1 MRLLESCT
9 ERRRDGSRRSSGSA
23 FHAIGPATENAGRP
37 SVLRRCRGTTRWWRL
52 EDRSRWRLA
61 TSDVGWQQFTRY
73 CNWYFAEL
81 LYRGFDLQRGF
92 SFSILQS
99 INWLVYNRISYCTN
113 LYSVHRCPVSTTSRW
128 RNLWRNT
135 DRQSTW
141 RRRCFRAWRKR
152 RWLGRWTSDIGSA
165 ELNVNTQT
173 RGTTGHS
180 KPRPIA
186 GCCHLENL
194 TARSQSCWPPM
205 LNVSWRLLQLFSHNY
220 PVTYPVTRK
229 KQTKK
234 QNKTLLYVVTS
245 LQTQAKT
252 SPVTL

>member
-1 MRLLESCT
+1 MS
-9 ERRRDGSRRSSGSA
+9 DGSRRSSGSA

-37 SVLRRCRGTTRWWRL
+37 SVLRRCRGIRQDGGGWKIEVADDWQRPMWGGSS
-52 EDRSRWRLA
+52 SRGIA
-61 TSDVGWQQFTRY
+61 IGI
-73 CNWYFAEL
+73 FAEL

-186 GCCHLENL
+186 GCCHLVNL

-205 LNVSWRLLQLFSHNY
+205 LNVSWRPLQLFSHNY